1 MTGRVLWLSPWM
13 RPLARVYCEQLIA
26 AGWEV
31 ALVTSDRHP
40 ESDAARPYEWVLD
53 PRPKTPGTWP
63 GFVRALRRARAFR
76 ADVVVTEIVRDPRWI
91 ALAGTAPRVD
101 LVHDDR
107 PHGADEELPGWERA
121 LFGRWSAG
129 AASTVAFSAYVAEAV
144 GASAVAPLTSDLD
157 ESLVPP
163 VVPAADRR
171 DFVAVGRLSAYKNLD
186 VTLAAWERH
195 VGGPGWRGDELV
207 LIGDGPDRVLGST
220 VRWRRGPY
228 SYGDVTERLAAAKG
242 SVAHYRRATQSGVQ
256 VLAMQLGVV
265 PVVSDA
271 GALPEFQPPG
281 ERAIAVDD
289 VDALA
294 RAFDALAD
302 PEAAARRGRAAREH
316 YLRHH
321 AAAVSAAA
329 LGAELERV
337 IGARARSTAR

>member
-1 MTGRVLWLSPWM
+1 MLWLSPWM
-13 RPLARVYCEQLIA
+13 RPLARVYCERLIA

-31 ALVTSDRHP
+31 VLVTSDRHP
-40 ESDAARPYEWVLD
+40 ESDGARPYERVLD
-53 PRPKTPGTWP
+53 PRPKTAGTWP
-63 GFVRALRRARAFR
+63 EFARELRRARAFR
-76 ADVVVTEIVRDPRWI
+76 PDVVVTELVRDPRWI
-91 ALAGTAPRVD
+91 ALAGTAPRMN

-107 PHGADEELPGWERA
+107 PHGADEELPGWERR
-121 LFGRWSAG
+121 LFGRWNAR
-129 AASTVAFSAYVAEAV
+129 AASTVAFSDFVAREV

-157 ESLVPP
+157 DALVPP

-171 DFVAVGRLSAYKNLD
+171 NFLAVGRLSAYKNLD

-195 VGGPGWRGDELV
+195 VNGPGWRGDELV
-207 LIGDGPDRVLGST
+207 LIGDGPDRDLGKA

-228 SYGDVTERLAAAKG
+228 SYAEVTGDLAAAKG

-265 PVVSDA
+265 PIVSDA

-281 ERAIAVDD
+281 EEPIGVDD
-289 VDALA
+289 VAGLA

-302 PEAAARRGRAAREH
+302 PEAAARRGGAAREH
-316 YLRHH
+316 YLRRC
-321 AAAVSAAA
+321 ASTVSAAA

-337 IGARARSTAR
+337 IAARARSTAR